1 MPDPE
6 DVRLVA
12 ERWFSKAV
20 ADLQAA
26 RLMHEA
32 GDRTEPWI
40 AVFHAQQAAEKAMK
54 AMLVIEQIPFPKSH
68 DLERI
73 RGLLPSTSGLP
84 PATEMAVLSQV
95 ALVSRYPDI
104 GLGAEP
110 DREDAVSAV
119 DLAGRVVDAIRAAM
133 SAR

>member
-6 DVRLVA
+6 DVRLIA
-12 ERWFSKAV
+12 ERWLAKAV

-26 RLMHEA
+26 RLMLEA
-32 GDRTEPWI
+32 GDRIEPWI
-40 AVFHAQQAAEKAMK
+40 AVFHAQQGAEKAMK
-54 AMLVIEQIPFPKSH
+54 AMLVVEQIPFPKSH

-73 RGLLPSTSGLP
+73 RGLLPSMSGLP

>member
-6 DVRLVA
+6 DVRLIA
-12 ERWFSKAV
+12 ERWLAKGV

-32 GDRTEPWI
+32 GDRIEPWI
-40 AVFHAQQAAEKAMK
+40 AVFHAQQAAEKALK

-73 RGLLPSTSGLP
+73 RGLLPSTGGLP

-95 ALVSRYPDI
+95 ALASRYPDV
-104 GLGAEP
+104 GLGQEP
-110 DREDAVSAV
+110 DREDAVSAI
-119 DLAGRVVDAIRAAM
+119 DLAGRVVDGIREAM